1 MKNHLLPLPKLV
13 STIDDHIEGGWGNAI
28 AMSLIKLYTDGQD
41 VDLKAF
47 FRELVDEEWIVL
59 KLIMDIKDQTNQL
72 KHQLSLM
79 DRTKIVRFKVSN
91 LGVHFYGKE

>member
-1 MKNHLLPLPKLV
+1 MKNHLLPLPKFV
-13 STIDDHIEGGWGNAI
+13 STIDDYVNGGWGNAI
-28 AMSLIKLYTDGQD
+28 ATSLIQLYLADKE
-41 VDLKAF
+41 VDLKEF
-47 FRELVDEEWIVL
+47 FQELVDEEWIVL
-59 KLIMDIKDQTNQL
+59 KLIMDIKDQTNHL